1 MRKTDVFRVR
11 IRRRKL
17 KEDMHEL
24 GVVFHMVDLLED
36 AAREHGLSRI
46 AKVTVSL
53 GEVSGVVTDFF
64 EDAWLWATQR
74 SDLLKDT
81 ELEIYEIE
89 ATSVCNDCG
98 KTYKTVPDG
107 RICPH
112 CGSSRTE
119 LLYGNELEIDS
130 IEGC

>member
-1 MRKTDVFRVR
+1 
-11 IRRRKL
+11 
-17 KEDMHEL
+17 MHEL

-36 AAREHGLSRI
+36 AAREHDLSHI

-64 EDAWLWATQR
+64 EDAWLWATER
-74 SDLLKDT
+74 SDLLKDA
-81 ELEIYEIE
+81 ELEIYQIE
-89 ATSVCNDCG
+89 AINVCNDCG
-98 KTYKTVPDG
+98 KTYKAVPNG
-107 RICPH
+107 RNCIH

-119 LLYGNELEIDS
+119 LLCGTELEIDS